1 MKWEY
6 KTVNVMPKL
15 KMTNKSFDKEL
26 KVIDQILAQAGQE
39 GWEPVSNTAYDWGTK
54 FYLIFKRPIEE

>member
-1 MKWEY
+1 
-6 KTVNVMPKL
+6 
-15 KMTNKSFDKEL
+15 MTNKSFDKEL

-39 GWEPVSNTAYDWGTK
+39 GWELVSNTAYDWGTK